1 MTSFAVKLAAR
12 SNHYFYYLFDESH
25 FSKIC
30 TLNTWYYSCTE
41 LSMVNYVPLIWM
53 FANKSLIDK
62 ILKIH
67 KRTLQTVYDV
77 YDESYEN
84 LLNKSDDISVHL
96 KHLLYLAI
104 EVYKS
109 WTIVISNGFLWLC
122 LDQHKSWFHV

>member
-1 MTSFAVKLAAR
+1 
-12 SNHYFYYLFDESH
+12 
-25 FSKIC
+25 
-30 TLNTWYYSCTE
+30 
-41 LSMVNYVPLIWM
+41 MVNYVLLIWM

-84 LLNKSDDISVHL
+84 LLNKSDDVSIHL

-104 EVYKS
+104 EVY
-109 WTIVISNGFLWLC
+109 NP
-122 LDQHKSWFHV
+122 

>member
-1 MTSFAVKLAAR
+1 
-12 SNHYFYYLFDESH
+12 
-25 FSKIC
+25 
-30 TLNTWYYSCTE
+30 
-41 LSMVNYVPLIWM
+41 MVNYVPLIWM

-109 WTIVISNGFLWLC
+109 WTIVISNGFL
-122 LDQHKSWFHV
+122 

>member
-1 MTSFAVKLAAR
+1 
-12 SNHYFYYLFDESH
+12 
-25 FSKIC
+25 
-30 TLNTWYYSCTE
+30 
-41 LSMVNYVPLIWM
+41 MVNYVPLIWM

-109 WTIVISNGFLWLC
+109 
-122 LDQHKSWFHV
+122 

>member
-1 MTSFAVKLAAR
+1 
-12 SNHYFYYLFDESH
+12 
-25 FSKIC
+25 
-30 TLNTWYYSCTE
+30 
-41 LSMVNYVPLIWM
+41 M

-84 LLNKSDDISVHL
+84 LLNKSDDVSIHL

-104 EVYKS
+104 EVY
-109 WTIVISNGFLWLC
+109 NP
-122 LDQHKSWFHV
+122 

>member
-1 MTSFAVKLAAR
+1 M
-12 SNHYFYYLFDESH
+12 
-25 FSKIC
+25 
-30 TLNTWYYSCTE
+30 
-41 LSMVNYVPLIWM
+41 PLIWM

-104 EVYKS
+104 EVYP
-109 WTIVISNGFLWLC
+109 GP
-122 LDQHKSWFHV
+122 